1 MTNTLFYGDNLSI
14 LQQHIGDATVDLV
27 YLDPPFNSN
36 RDYNVLFKE
45 QSGKE
50 SPAQIKAFGDTWNWA
65 GAAEAWADF
74 PTLCPVPKVIEL
86 MRGFHNTLGEND
98 VMAYLVMMA
107 PRLYHLWRVLKP
119 TGSLYLHCDPT
130 ASHYLKLVLDA
141 IFGAKNYRNEI
152 SWKRSSAHS
161 DTKQGMR
168 RCGRIRDIIFY
179 YTKSDAYHWN
189 TLYTPY
195 TAEYLTSEYR
205 HIAPNGRR
213 YKETDLT
220 AAKPGG
226 DTKYDWYVKR
236 EAAAGGRWTADLE
249 EEFRNPKP
257 GWTYK
262 AVPPYNGRSWA
273 YSKANLRQF
282 VLSGHIIHRETGI
295 PRLMQ
300 FADEMPGIPLQ
311 DAWDDIPPAS
321 GAQWLGY
328 PTQKPI
334 ALLER
339 IINASSNPGDVVLDP
354 FCGCGTAI
362 VAAQKLGRQWLGIDV
377 TPIATSLIQKRL
389 FDMFEARDVR
399 LLSAADKAS
408 AATLARAFQVEG
420 LPTDEAGAKAMFEAD
435 HKKFEMWAVG
445 LVPAIPQEK
454 KGADGGID
462 GLAYFD
468 VGAKDLTKAV
478 VQVKG
483 GKAGAP
489 DVQQLVGA
497 MSKTGAALGFFV
509 TLEKPTGK
517 MFAEALSAGYYKAKT
532 GVGRQVPAM
541 QIRTVGELLAGNHF
555 DFPVTVGSNVSF
567 KSAAQV
573 AAAAGQAGLDL

>member
-1 MTNTLFYGDNLSI
+1 MSNTLFYGDNLSI
-14 LQQHIGDATVDLV
+14 LSQHVDDATVDLI

-74 PTLCPVPKVIEL
+74 PALCPIPKVIEL

-119 TGSLYLHCDPT
+119 TGSIYLHCDST
-130 ASHYLKLVLDA
+130 ASAYLRLIMDA
-141 IFGAKNYRNEI
+141 IFGANNFKNEI
-152 SWKRSSAHS
+152 IWKRTSAHN
-161 DTKQGMR
+161 DTAQGLKR
-168 RCGRIRDIIFY
+168 YGRNHDVIYF
-179 YTKSDAYHWN
+179 YTKTSNAVWNPQYSSYGDDYLSAKYNYADSD
-189 TLYTPY
+189 
-195 TAEYLTSEYR
+195 
-205 HIAPNGRR
+205 GRR
-213 YKETDLT
+213 WKSSDMSGPGGAAKGNPQYEFLGVTRYWRFSKENMDKLL
-220 AAKPGG
+220 AEDRIHQAKPG
-226 DTKYDWYVKR
+226 
-236 EAAAGGRWTADLE
+236 
-249 EEFRNPKP
+249 
-257 GWTYK
+257 
-262 AVPPYNGRSWA
+262 AVPRMKHY
-273 YSKANLRQF
+273 L
-282 VLSGHIIHRETGI
+282 
-295 PRLMQ
+295 
-300 FADEMPGIPLQ
+300 DEMKGVGVQ
-311 DAWDDIPPAS
+311 DTWDDISPINSMAKER
-321 GAQWLGY
+321 LGY
-328 PTQKPI
+328 PTQKPV

-339 IINASSNPGDVVLDP
+339 IINASSSPGDVVLDP

-362 VAAQKLGRQWLGIDV
+362 VAAQKLGRRWLGIDV

-389 FDMFEARDVR
+389 YDMFEARDMR
-399 LLSAADKAS
+399 LLSAADRQNAG
-408 AATLARAFQVEG
+408 TLARAFRVEG

-454 KGADGGID
+454 KGADGGVD

-468 VGAKDLTKAV
+468 VGDKDLAKAV

-497 MSKTGAALGFFV
+497 MGKTGASLGFFV
-509 TLEKPTGK
+509 TLEKPTK
-517 MFAEALSAGYYKAKT
+517 NMLSEALSAGFYKAKS

-541 QIRTVGELLAGNHF
+541 QIRTVAELLDGRHF

-567 KSAAQV
+567 KSAASV

>member
-1 MTNTLFYGDNLSI
+1 MSNTLFYGDNLAI
-14 LQQHIGDATVDLV
+14 LSQHIGDATVDLC

-74 PTLCPVPKVIEL
+74 PALCPVPKVIEL

-130 ASHYLKLVLDA
+130 ASHYLKLILDG
-141 IFGAKNYRNEI
+141 IFGPKNYRNEI
-152 SWKRSSAHS
+152 SWQRTSAHNDS
-161 DTKQGMR
+161 
-168 RCGRIRDIIFY
+168 GRYGRNHDIIFFCTRSSS
-179 YTKSDAYHWN
+179 YTWN
-189 TLYTPY
+189 TQYEKQGDDYFKSHDWEKDGEGKLY
-195 TAEYLTSEYR
+195 R
-205 HIAPNGRR
+205 KR
-213 YKETDLT
+213 DLT
-220 AAKPGG
+220 APSHGNSPSGQYEWKGLKPPSGRMWSYTEANMLKLEAEG
-226 DTKYDWYVKR
+226 RIVHTK
-236 EAAAGGRWTADLE
+236 
-249 EEFRNPKP
+249 
-257 GWTYK
+257 
-262 AVPPYNGRSWA
+262 
-273 YSKANLRQF
+273 
-282 VLSGHIIHRETGI
+282 TGM
-295 PRLMQ
+295 PRLKLY
-300 FADEMPGIPLQ
+300 ADELRGVPLQ
-311 DAWDDIPPAS
+311 DTWAVPSLWLNS
-321 GAQWLGY
+321 GSKERLGY
-328 PTQKPI
+328 PTQKPV

-362 VAAQKLGRQWLGIDV
+362 VAAQKLGRNWLGIDV

-389 FDMFEARDVR
+389 YDMFEARDLR
-399 LLSAADKAS
+399 LLSAADKAN
-408 AATLARAFQVEG
+408 AATFARAFRVEG

-454 KGADGGID
+454 KGADGGVD

-468 VGAKDLTKAV
+468 VGDKDLTKAV

-497 MSKTGAALGFFV
+497 MGKTGAALGFFV
-509 TLEKPTGK
+509 TLEKPTRN
-517 MFAEALSAGYYKAKT
+517 MLSEALSAGFYKAKT

-541 QIRTVGELLAGNHF
+541 QIRTVGELLEGRHF
-555 DFPVTVGSNVSF
+555 EFPVTVGSNVSF
-567 KSAAQV
+567 KSAAQA
-573 AAAAGQAGLDL
+573 AAAAGQSGLDL

>member
-14 LQQHIGDATVDLV
+14 LSQHVDDATVDLC

-74 PTLCPVPKVIEL
+74 PALCPVPKVIEL

-130 ASHYLKLVLDA
+130 ASHYLKLILDG
-141 IFGAKNYRNEI
+141 IFGAKNFTNEI
-152 SWKRSSAHS
+152 IWQRHEGHS
-161 DTKQGMR
+161 DAKRFGTTH
-168 RCGRIRDIIFY
+168 DVIFY
-179 YTKSDAYHWN
+179 YRKSPQATFKKIYGDYSPEQ
-189 TLYTPY
+189 LGRYRPDEDGRMYT
-195 TAEYLTSEYR
+195 
-205 HIAPNGRR
+205 GQ
-213 YKETDLT
+213 DLT
-220 AAKPGG
+220 GAGYSANRTVEWRGVSPGQNRHWMWSIEEMERLLAKG
-226 DTKYDWYVKR
+226 KI
-236 EAAAGGRWTADLE
+236 L
-249 EEFRNPKP
+249 
-257 GWTYK
+257 
-262 AVPPYNGRSWA
+262 
-273 YSKANLRQF
+273 LRQD
-282 VLSGHIIHRETGI
+282 GK
-295 PRLMQ
+295 PRKDGYKVYL
-300 FADEMPGIPLQ
+300 DEMPGKAIGDLWT
-311 DAWDDIPPAS
+311 DVRRVS
-321 GAQWLGY
+321 NTGAERLGY
-328 PTQKPI
+328 PTQKPV

-362 VAAQKLGRQWLGIDV
+362 VAAQKLGRRWLGIDV

-389 FDMFEARDVR
+389 YDMFEARDLR
-399 LLSAADKAS
+399 LLSAADKAN
-408 AATLARAFQVEG
+408 AVTLARAFRVEG

-454 KGADGGID
+454 KGADGGVD

-468 VGAKDLTKAV
+468 VGDKDLAKAV

-497 MSKTGAALGFFV
+497 MGKTGASLGFFV
-509 TLEKPTGK
+509 TLEKPTK
-517 MFAEALSAGYYKAKT
+517 NMLSEALSAGFYKAKS

-541 QIRTVGELLAGNHF
+541 QIRTVAELLDGRHF
-555 DFPVTVGSNVSF
+555 DFPVTAGSNVSF
-567 KSAAQV
+567 KSAASV